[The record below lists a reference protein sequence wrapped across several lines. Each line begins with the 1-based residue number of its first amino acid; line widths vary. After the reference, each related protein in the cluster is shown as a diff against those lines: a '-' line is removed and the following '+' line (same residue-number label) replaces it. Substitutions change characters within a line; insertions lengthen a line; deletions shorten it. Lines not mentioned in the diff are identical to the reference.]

1 MRMMYL
7 IAAALLLSA
16 CAGSEPTIQQGPDAE
31 TSFDGL
37 VRIDNSRFQ
46 RAWIDPEVDL
56 KSYTKIIPGNA
67 KFEFRAV
74 KESTRTSTSLGRE
87 KEFWISEDN
96 RERLVET
103 VSQIF
108 SEELASSKH
117 FTITDT
123 PAQDALIV
131 TGALLDI
138 VSRVPPESVGRTE
151 VFLSSVGEATL
162 VLELRDSL
170 SGETIYRAAD
180 RRPIE
185 RTADPC
191 QHGHDLV
198 RSQALGASLGDAD
211 C

>member
-108 SEELASSKH
+108 S
-117 FTITDT
+117 
-123 PAQDALIV
+123 
-131 TGALLDI
+131 
-138 VSRVPPESVGRTE
+138 TE

-185 RTADPC
+185 RTGGQAI
-191 QHGHDLV
+191 HANTVTTWSEV
-198 RSQALGASLGDAD
+198 RRWARRWATQIVDGLDSIHE
-211 C
+211 